1 MSILGMYANTNA
13 GRLISPSF
21 IYLFNLPKFMLY
33 EDAMDMYMLYSISPE
48 LTCTC
53 DEFHMCQQCC
63 EEDSQSEE

>member
-1 MSILGMYANTNA
+1 
-13 GRLISPSF
+13 
-21 IYLFNLPKFMLY
+21 MLY